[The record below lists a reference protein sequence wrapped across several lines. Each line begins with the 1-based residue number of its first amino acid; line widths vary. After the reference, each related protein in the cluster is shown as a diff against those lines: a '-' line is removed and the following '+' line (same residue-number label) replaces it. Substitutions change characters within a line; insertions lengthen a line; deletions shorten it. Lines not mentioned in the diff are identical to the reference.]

1 VLNNIN
7 KMRLLFESVQILVFY
22 DNSTDESL
30 KILNEYKNKYKNMEI
45 IINNCKISQHR
56 VENIAFARNAILE
69 RIREKY
75 GDYEYFIMMDSNEYS
90 CIGDINL
97 EVITSV
103 LSRDDWDAISFDRE
117 AGYYDTWALSFE
129 PYMYS
134 FFHFTNWNKVVNMMR
149 DEFSKLLADY
159 KNNKPDELIPVYSAF
174 NGFSIYKTDKF
185 VNCKYDSKINLSLF
199 PRSIIEKEQEITGC
213 NIIHI
218 MEGDCEHRHFH
229 LESIQKNNARIRIS
243 TKSVFSKV
251 GNSLHKSRGP
261 Y

>member
-1 VLNNIN
+1 
-7 KMRLLFESVQILVFY
+7 
-22 DNSTDESL
+22 
-30 KILNEYKNKYKNMEI
+30 
-45 IINNCKISQHR
+45 
-56 VENIAFARNAILE
+56 
-69 RIREKY
+69 
-75 GDYEYFIMMDSNEYS
+75 
-90 CIGDINL
+90 
-97 EVITSV
+97 
-103 LSRDDWDAISFDRE
+103 
-117 AGYYDTWALSFE
+117 
-129 PYMYS
+129 
-134 FFHFTNWNKVVNMMR
+134 MMR
-149 DEFSKLLADY
+149 DEFIKLLTDY